1 MKPHENRHPI
11 SSLMVQ
17 TSLDT
22 FFRGHSAPFLSLIER
37 KFCKKCKNSS
47 LQSILGKIESPH
59 YLSDRLEVYRRFVL
73 VRRGKVKWFNE
84 SKGYGF
90 LEQENGSDVFVHHTA
105 IQGDGF
111 RTLKEGETVEFECEN
126 SQKGLKATAVVR
138 L

>member
-1 MKPHENRHPI
+1 M
-11 SSLMVQ
+11 
-17 TSLDT
+17 
-22 FFRGHSAPFLSLIER
+22 
-37 KFCKKCKNSS
+37 
-47 LQSILGKIESPH
+47 
-59 YLSDRLEVYRRFVL
+59 
-73 VRRGKVKWFNE
+73 RRGKVKWFNE

-126 SQKGLKATAVVR
+126 SQKGLKATTVVR